1 MAHNVNKDKQVQ
13 VGVLEEINFDEEELF
28 SSQCDAA
35 PLFSALLAQAKR
47 LNHTS
52 AEMCT
57 HLGTSYSYYSQFR
70 RGTRQLTLASE
81 FLGKSALYLG
91 LPRMT
96 VLGLARLITDADL
109 VEKPQEVVSRLPK
122 AFETVI
128 NDPKWQHLVNGAVRN
143 SPFEV
148 RYFIV
153 RLYEEAT
160 NVQLLPKRLNP
171 ERLARELAG
180 LNQMIE
186 KATVR

>member
-1 MAHNVNKDKQVQ
+1 MNQDVNQNKQVQ
-13 VGVLEEINFDEEELF
+13 IGVLEEMDFDDNELF

-47 LNHTS
+47 LNHTHS
-52 AEMCT
+52 EMCV
-57 HLGTSYSYYSQFR
+57 HLGTSYSYFGQFR

-96 VLGLARLITDADL
+96 VLGLARLITDVDL

-128 NDPKWQHLVNGAVRN
+128 SDPKWQHLVNEAVRN

-153 RLYEEAT
+153 RLYEEASNT
-160 NVQLLPKRLNP
+160 QLLPKRLNP